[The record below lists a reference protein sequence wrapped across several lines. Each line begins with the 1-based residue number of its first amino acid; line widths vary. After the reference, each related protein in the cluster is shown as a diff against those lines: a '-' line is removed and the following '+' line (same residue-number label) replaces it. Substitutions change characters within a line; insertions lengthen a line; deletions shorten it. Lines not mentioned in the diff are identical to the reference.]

1 MASIDTGGGGGGKKG
16 SPKRINTRVDFTP
29 MVDMNMLLLTF
40 FMFCTTLSKPQIMK
54 LVMPIPEEDVNMD
67 NQQADTKDSQAYT
80 FILDENNKIYY
91 YQGKLDDEKYQDY
104 NSLIE
109 TEYPSK
115 DTQGF
120 RSLLLEKNAK
130 VVAKMKELR
139 EEREK
144 NKRMTEDE
152 FNKRAIE
159 IRKDKD
165 APVII
170 IKAVPSNEDGTG
182 YEKTKG
188 ATFKNL
194 VDVLD
199 EMAITNIGR
208 YAIVD
213 ITEGDNFLLQNYKS
227 KGKLAEERKAPEA
240 TPTKATRKARGSK

>member
-1 MASIDTGGGGGGKKG
+1 MASIDTGGGGGGGKKG
-16 SPKRINTRVDFTP
+16 TPKRINTRVDFTP

-80 FILDENNKIYY
+80 FILDENNKVYY
-91 YQGKLDDEKYQDY
+91 YQGKLDDEKYENY
-104 NSLIE
+104 NSLNE
-109 TEYPSK
+109 TSYPSK
-115 DTQGF
+115 DGPGF
-120 RSLLLEKNAK
+120 RQILLDKNKK
-130 VVAKMKELR
+130 VMDEMRALR
-139 EEREK
+139 ERKENDR
-144 NKRMTEDE
+144 RMTEEE
-152 FNKRAIE
+152 FNKEAAE

-170 IKAVPSNEDGTG
+170 IKAVPSSTEGES
-182 YEKTKG
+182 YEITKG

-199 EMAITNIGR
+199 EMAICNIGR

-213 ITEGDNFLLQNYKS
+213 MTEGDHFLLQNLKT
-227 KGKLAEERKAPEA
+227 KGQLAESRK
-240 TPTKATRKARGSK
+240 